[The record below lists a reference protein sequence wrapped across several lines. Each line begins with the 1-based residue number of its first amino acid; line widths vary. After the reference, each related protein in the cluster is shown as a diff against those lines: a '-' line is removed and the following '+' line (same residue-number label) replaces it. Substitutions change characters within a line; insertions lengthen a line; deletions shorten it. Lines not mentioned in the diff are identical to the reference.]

1 MTAAI
6 FGLTFLV
13 LLLAFAWLVVRH
25 VNRTAEKINAQLL
38 KQAAERAA
46 QEGE

>member
-6 FGLTFLV
+6 LGLVFLI
-13 LLLAFAWLVVRH
+13 LLFVFAWLVVRH
-25 VNRTAEKINAQLL
+25 VNRTVEKINAQLL

-46 QEGE
+46 QEGK